1 MGDVFIWRRS
11 IQKKKGHCPK
21 CGVLLVD
28 EDNLPT
34 DNVGLDEKTLN
45 GKEHGLWCMECYKR
59 GKPYIV
65 GVHKEVND
73 KAITDIQLAKEMFGE
88 MDWSDLSKAVSDK
101 AESCKKNRQEI
112 ETLERTIKQ
121 QEFSIGMLKG
131 SMEQIKTMH
140 EKELKEK
147 DKQIQELTKELKS
160 LEAEMRR
167 MEQQNTGGQE

>member
-21 CGVLLVD
+21 CGALLVG
-28 EDNLPT
+28 DNNYPT
-34 DNVGLDEKTLN
+34 DNVGIDEKTLN
-45 GKEHGLWCMECYKR
+45 GMEHGLWCMGCYKK
-59 GKPYIV
+59 GKPYFV

-73 KAITDIQLAKEMFGE
+73 KAFTDIQKAHEMFGE
-88 MDWSDLSKAVSDK
+88 MNWSDLSKAVSSKAASDK
-101 AESCKKNRQEI
+101 KSRQEV

-121 QEFSIGMLKG
+121 QEFTIGMLKG

-140 EKELKEK
+140 EKELAEK
-147 DKQIQELTKELKS
+147 DRRIQELTKELNG

-167 MEQQNTGGQE
+167 MEQQMVGGE